1 MKAINCGACKGT
13 HQTVQEVFS
22 CHNTLGVFK
31 LQEEDSLAAEM
42 PKREFVKRNETNN
55 NKQDNAQR
63 NVRKGNNMK
72 QEHKVT
78 PFPGIIKCD
87 ACGGTGKWPTLQN
100 PDGIHFACKGT
111 GRLKEMSEKQYSFI
125 RELFMKM
132 VILGIISEDEQQE
145 LTKVMLAHK
154 QAVTFQT
161 SKWASKKI
169 DEYKSRI
176 NRHKSSKIKARLNTE
191 ISFDHPEEQDRYD
204 EAHQEHEQAGE
215 EEVW

>member
-1 MKAINCGACKGT
+1 MKAIQCGACKGA

-31 LQEEDSLAAEM
+31 LQEEDFLAAEM
-42 PKREFVKRNETNN
+42 PKREFVKRNETN

-78 PFPGIIKCD
+78 PFPGIIKCE
-87 ACGGTGKWPTLQN
+87 ACEGTGRWPTLQN
-100 PDGIHFACKGT
+100 PNGIHFACKGS

-132 VILGIISEDEQQE
+132 VVLGIISEDEQRE

-161 SKWASKKI
+161 SRWASNKI

-176 NRHKSSKIKARLNTE
+176 NRHKSSKIKARMNTE
-191 ISFDHPEEQDRYD
+191 IVFDTPEEQDRYD
-204 EAHQEHEQAGE
+204 SAHQETQEETRE